1 MEQLDMIFFGLSLG
15 LKVFTIYFAV
25 VALYMLKKRVRP
37 RRAKPQ
43 TRYAV
48 VVAARH
54 E

>member
-25 VALYMLKKRVRP
+25 VGGGPAPEGEAPDPFCGGRRRP
-37 RRAKPQ
+37 
-43 TRYAV
+43 
-48 VVAARH
+48 